1 MNTEEEVIVAP
12 EVTEVEGEEVV
23 VDTDTVE
30 ATEGEMETTEEAA
43 E

>member
-12 EVTEVEGEEVV
+12 EATEVEVEGGEEVE
-23 VDTDTVE
+23 VDTDTVD
-30 ATEGEMETTEEAA
+30 APETTEEAA